1 MSGEK
6 IIAEDEQLIRD
17 FVGEAIDNL
26 ASIETNLVALEDLP
40 DDRQIIDSI
49 FRPFHTIKGVS
60 GFLNLKKI
68 NRLAHSTEN
77 LLDSVRQGEFR
88 VNTEVTDVVLASVD
102 RLRQLIETVE
112 ARLSSGNPDLESGVE
127 VEQLIQ
133 EIAAVGE
140 RSASVPVAPV
150 QEIFSEPGI
159 GPAGQETSL
168 EGKKWVKAPGLQIKV
183 DTEKLDNLIAQVG
196 ELVIIQ
202 SMLRQNSLIQNINDQ
217 GFFKNLN
224 QLEQACSSI
233 QKTTMAMRM
242 VHIRNTFQKMV
253 RLVRDLAKNSG
264 KKVKLEMSG
273 EETEIDRNV
282 VEELYE
288 PLVHM
293 VRNAVDHGL
302 ETPEERLESGK
313 EESGRIKLQAYHK
326 GGYIVVQISD
336 DGRGLDQDRI
346 LAKAKGKGLVNEG
359 AVLSEAEIYNLIFE
373 PGFSTAEN
381 VTDVSGRG
389 VGLDVVKRGLEKL
402 RGKLDITSQPGQGST
417 FVISLPLT
425 LAIIDGI
432 IVRVGSERYVVPTM
446 AICRSLKPRKEDC
459 CTVKKQ
465 GEAILERGSL
475 IPLVRLNRV
484 FGLNGGT
491 TEPWESLVLIV
502 EHQGRRKGLLVDE
515 LLGKEEV
522 VIKSLGRALQ
532 GIKGL
537 AGGAI
542 LGDGRVG
549 LILDMEGLFAMADV
563 GQQG

>member
-1 MSGEK
+1 VSEEK
-6 IIAEDEQLIRD
+6 LSAEDVQLIRD
-17 FVGEAIDNL
+17 FVGEATDNL
-26 ASIETNLVALEDLP
+26 ASIETNLVALEEFP
-40 DDRQIIDSI
+40 DDRGIIDSI

-60 GFLNLKKI
+60 GFLNLKKS

-77 LLDSVRQGEFR
+77 LLDSIRQGEFR
-88 VNTEVTDVVLASVD
+88 VNSEVTDIVLASVD
-102 RLRQLIETVE
+102 RLRQLIDVVE
-112 ARLSSGNPDLESGVE
+112 ESLSSSSPDLESGVE
-127 VEQLIQ
+127 VEKLIQ

-140 RSASVPVAPV
+140 RSASAAVAPLE
-150 QEIFSEPGI
+150 EIFSE
-159 GPAGQETSL
+159 ARTGQESPETVHKR
-168 EGKKWVKAPGLQIKV
+168 KKSAKSPELQVKV

-202 SMLRQNSLIQNINDQ
+202 SMLRQNPLIQNINDQ
-217 GFFKNLN
+217 GLFKNLS
-224 QLEQACSSI
+224 QLGQTCSSI

-253 RLVRDLAKNSG
+253 RLVRDLAKNSE
-264 KKVKLEMSG
+264 KKVQLEMSG

-302 ETPEERLESGK
+302 ETPAERLEAGK
-313 EESGRIKLQAYHK
+313 GESGRIKLQAYHK
-326 GGYIVVQISD
+326 GGHIIVEISD
-336 DGRGLDQDRI
+336 DGRGMDPERI
-346 LAKAKGKGLVNEG
+346 LEKAKSKGLVSEDL
-359 AVLSEAEIYNLIFE
+359 VLSEAEIYNLIFE

-402 RGKLDITSQPGQGST
+402 RGKLDITSYPGQGST

-432 IVRVGSERYVVPTM
+432 VVRVGSERYVVPTM
-446 AICRSLKPRKEDC
+446 TICRSLRPSRDDC

-465 GEAILERGSL
+465 GEAILEKGNL
-475 IPLVRLNRV
+475 IPLLRLNRL
-484 FGLNGGT
+484 FGLNGKKA
-491 TEPWESLVLIV
+491 EPWESLVLIV
-502 EHQGRRKGLLVDE
+502 EHQGRKRGLVLDE

-522 VIKSLGRALQ
+522 VIKSLGAALQ
-532 GIKGL
+532 GIRGL

-549 LILDMEGLFAMADV
+549 LILDMEGLFSMAAAEH
-563 GQQG
+563 QG